1 MWGLAHGWHIVDIQ
15 LMTENIKQK
24 RNENIKKNREKIKDR
39 GEMLGG
45 GMLPKM
51 TLASLLMKSAF
62 LSDN

>member
-1 MWGLAHGWHIVDIQ
+1 
-15 LMTENIKQK
+15 MTENIKQK